1 MAETS
6 VVRTS
11 CRGCHGVCQVLVHL
25 DADGRPQRIAG
36 DPNSPTS
43 KGYICP
49 KGINAL
55 ELVNHPDRVTA
66 PLLRTSPRGRGS
78 WKTIGWDQALDLMS
92 EKLETVRRESG
103 PEYFAL
109 CQGTGRPYTE
119 FTGRFAHAFGS
130 PNYVGPGHNCFLP
143 RLISSSITLGWFPAP
158 DIYGRSGTMPR
169 CIVFFGCNAQDNGAA
184 DGYCGGMYRRA
195 LKQAEACIV
204 IDPRRTKT
212 AAGADIHL
220 QLRPGSECA
229 LALSLLHVIIGEDL
243 HDKDFVNQY
252 CTGFEALAG
261 HVKSFTPQ
269 WASVV
274 TGVPAEK
281 IARAARTMAVTG
293 PAVFLWG
300 NGIDTSTNTFQTGRA
315 ILQLMAVTGNID
327 VPGGMVRWLQPED
340 IRCKSPM
347 LSHDVLGTQFLSP
360 EQKVR
365 MIGAG
370 RFPFGPGCHQPTF
383 WDACCSADPYRPRAV
398 WLVGTNP
405 MCTATRGDL
414 VEQALGKHIE
424 FSVVSD
430 FFMTPAAELAD
441 LVLPAAHWLEQDDLV
456 YFHKVWCVLARKK
469 LMHTGQV
476 RDDRSVMIDL
486 AHRLGMDEAFPW
498 ADRRAYLNWLLG
510 PSGMDFDAFTQKEII
525 LSDMQYRKHE
535 TVGFPTPSGKV
546 ELVSSIME
554 HEGRPGLPEFH
565 EPPLSPVS
573 TPDLALKYPL
583 ILMTGCKT
591 LPFFHSEGR
600 QQPSLRRLRPEPLV
614 AVHPGTLKDLGIADG
629 TWVRLSTPHGTATFK
644 TCADEGMRP
653 DIVQA
658 DHAWWTPE
666 ATGPDHGWRE
676 HAANMLFG
684 HEDFDPDCG
693 AEALKCGLCRLEALA

>member
-1 MAETS
+1 MAEKS

-11 CRGCHGVCQVLVHL
+11 CRGCHGICQVLVHL
-25 DADGRPQRIAG
+25 DANDRPRRITG

-66 PLLRTSPRGRGS
+66 PRLRTGPRGRGS
-78 WKTIGWDQALDLMS
+78 WKTIGWDQALDLMA

-130 PNYVGPGHNCFLP
+130 PNYVSPGHNCFLP
-143 RLISSSITLGWFPAP
+143 RLISSAITLGWFPAP
-158 DIYGRSGTMPR
+158 DIYGRSGIMPR
-169 CIVFFGCNAQDNGAA
+169 CMVFFGCNAQDNGAA

-229 LALSLLHVIIGEDL
+229 LALSLLHVIIGENL
-243 HDKDFVNQY
+243 HDKAFVNQY
-252 CTGFEALAG
+252 CTGFGTLTE
-261 HVKSFTPQ
+261 HVRPFTPE
-269 WASVV
+269 WASDV
-274 TGVPAEK
+274 TGVPAEE
-281 IARAARTMAVTG
+281 IAQAARAMAVTG
-293 PAVFLWG
+293 PTVFLWG

-327 VPGGMVRWLQPED
+327 VPGGMVRWLPPED

-360 EQKVR
+360 EQKAR

-383 WDACCSADPYRPRAV
+383 WDACCSAEPYRPRAV

-414 VEQALGKHIE
+414 VEQALSKHIE

-476 RDDRSVMIDL
+476 RDDRSVIDRSCPPPG
-486 AHRLGMDEAFPW
+486 HGRG
-498 ADRRAYLNWLLG
+498 
-510 PSGMDFDAFTQKEII
+510 
-525 LSDMQYRKHE
+525 LS
-535 TVGFPTPSGKV
+535 
-546 ELVSSIME
+546 L
-554 HEGRPGLPEFH
+554 GRPPGL
-565 EPPLSPVS
+565 SG
-573 TPDLALKYPL
+573 LA
-583 ILMTGCKT
+583 G
-591 LPFFHSEGR
+591 
-600 QQPSLRRLRPEPLV
+600 
-614 AVHPGTLKDLGIADG
+614 GT
-629 TWVRLSTPHGTATFK
+629 
-644 TCADEGMRP
+644 
-653 DIVQA
+653 
-658 DHAWWTPE
+658 
-666 ATGPDHGWRE
+666 
-676 HAANMLFG
+676 FG
-684 HEDFDPDCG
+684 HGF
-693 AEALKCGLCRLEALA
+693 